1 MAMVVSLKQTSDNR
15 EQLICSPPQAYELSM
30 YPSFLPALVNQ
41 LTEPQAIATAQQ
53 MQQKAI
59 ATPLRQEPILTSFV
73 QQGSGDQ
80 AILLIHGFDSSVLEY
95 RYLLPELT
103 QHHSVWAV
111 DLLSFGFTERP
122 ADLAF
127 NPETIKTHLY
137 HFWQQQINRPVVV
150 VGASMGGAVAL
161 DFALSYPDV
170 VKQIVLLDSAGLAP
184 KPLSRFAMVPPL
196 DRWATQFLGSMNVRR
211 KICQSA
217 YFDKARVTND
227 AVLCGAMHLQC
238 DRWQEA
244 LIQFTKGGG
253 YGSFYPK
260 LKKISQP
267 TLILWGE
274 QDRILGTKAAHRFQ
288 RGLPNG
294 TLHWIPNC
302 GHLPHVEQTAL
313 VGEKILAFC
322 RTPAAAVG

>member
-1 MAMVVSLKQTSDNR
+1 
-15 EQLICSPPQAYELSM
+15 M
-30 YPSFLPALVNQ
+30 YPDFLPSAVRQ
-41 LTEPQAIATAQQ
+41 LTEPQAISLAQRLQ
-53 MQQKAI
+53 RKAI
-59 ATPLRQEPILTSFV
+59 ATPLQTNPILTNFV
-73 QQGSGDQ
+73 QQGSGAPD
-80 AILLIHGFDSSVLEY
+80 ILLIHGFDSSVLEF
-95 RYLLPELT
+95 RYLLPTLAPEHT
-103 QHHSVWAV
+103 TWAV

-122 ADLAF
+122 HNLPF
-127 NPETIKTHLY
+127 TPETLKTHLY
-137 HFWQQQINRPVVV
+137 HFWQQQINRPVVI

-196 DRWATQFLGSMNVRR
+196 DRWATQFLGSINVRR

-217 YFDKARVTND
+217 YFDKTRVTED
-227 AVLCGAMHLQC
+227 AVLCGALHVQC

-260 LKKISQP
+260 LKQIQQP

-274 QDRILGTKAAHRFQ
+274 QDRILGTKAARRFQ
-288 RGLPNG
+288 QGLVNS
-294 TLHWIPNC
+294 TLHWLPNC

-313 VGEKILAFC
+313 VSEKILAFC
-322 RTPAAAVG
+322 RTPAPTVS